1 MTQVKPKSAV
11 IPQPSTPS
19 GQSTST
25 MTSSPPLSP
34 SSSHPHASDD
44 ELTSDL
50 SESWMEVDER
60 SSVGLSVLGD
70 VVFSDT
76 SSDSHGLEHETR
88 SQWSASSDGG
98 RDGDVEDGGA
108 VILEPT
114 HDDEIGSPSLTGY
127 TDAEASTC
135 KLDSSRET
143 LHTSSDQIRLIYPDG
158 ASFTTSSSGTLSGGF
173 TPSASISAL
182 TPMAQ
187 PDQGRRPRA
196 GTSIVQPTI
205 SPIVALGSM
214 SPRRSS
220 SPVRRGVEDSWLK
233 SSKLWTPPTDSPNI
247 SLEDRSK
254 YQLLQSNDD
263 IKETDEDDKASQAV
277 EDLEMPKLTIGNEEV
292 GDETLTGTRIQSFL
306 KDLDENISEKS
317 FPSEAAEAAES
328 VRDDIV
334 DDMET
339 QQVLA
344 ADNIEAIKTIAKKW
358 STRVSYFALA
368 SILSVALIRTFGS
381 NMFVPFVPDYKDSA
395 TDIGTTSMPL
405 ETPKSSSFWGHL
417 SFASHAS
424 TSSASS
430 ASTPTTAAQPDP
442 RLIEQALSTLSSI
455 HVRLSSAAIIKPTAD
470 TGYQKTDKDDKARR
484 NNARSSTSCCSLSVR
499 DNNVAL
505 TVPPAAHPPDSRVS
519 LARKFTQKL
528 LRVNKTDGPDMNTT
542 STSSA
547 PVVDCS
553 CSLSTIV
560 QSQILERIIRPAKAY
575 ALTTSRYIDA
585 VLGPILHSTGRLLG
599 SGLYATNQALHQASR
614 GANALKNRIKHF
626 FTSHSPS
633 SKEESLARA
642 SAMFDS
648 LSEYVE
654 TRLDALSDS
663 LDEQADI
670 MHEKS
675 MDCIIKAKK
684 GLDRFISDYK
694 AYRGAEGDGQPKI
707 KSTDVEKDGPLP
719 FTHMDSSCQLAK
731 GGEGCKKTRRGQA
744 RHEKRMLKQEWRLR
758 GKKVNMNIP
767 PMEKLSRGKKFM
779 DMLHHGAMAL
789 VL

>member
-1 MTQVKPKSAV
+1 MTQVKPKSAAT
-11 IPQPSTPS
+11 PRPSTPS
-19 GQSTST
+19 EQSTST

-60 SSVGLSVLGD
+60 SSVGPSVLGD

-98 RDGDVEDGGA
+98 RDGDIEDGGA

-114 HDDEIGSPSLTGY
+114 QDDEMDSPSLTGY

-158 ASFTTSSSGTLSGGF
+158 ACFTTSSSGTLSGGF
-173 TPSASISAL
+173 T
-182 TPMAQ
+182 Q
-187 PDQGRRPRA
+187 PDQGPRPRA

-205 SPIVALGSM
+205 SPIVALGRM

-254 YQLLQSNDD
+254 YQLLQSNDH
-263 IKETDEDDKASQAV
+263 IKETDEEDQAFQVV
-277 EDLEMPKLTIGNEEV
+277 EDLEMPKLTIGDEEV
-292 GDETLTGTRIQSFL
+292 GDETLTGKRIQSFL
-306 KDLDENISEKS
+306 KNLDENISEKS

-339 QQVLA
+339 QQMLA

-381 NMFVPFVPDYKDSA
+381 NMFVPFVPDYKDPA

-405 ETPKSSSFWGHL
+405 ETPISSSFWDHL
-417 SFASHAS
+417 SFSSPAA

-430 ASTPTTAAQPDP
+430 ASTPITAVQPDP

-455 HVRLSSAAIIKPTAD
+455 HDRLSSAASIKPTAD
-470 TGYQKTDKDDKARR
+470 TAYQKPDKDDKARST
-484 NNARSSTSCCSLSVR
+484 NARSSTSCCSLSVR

-505 TVPPAAHPPDSRVS
+505 TVPPAAQPPDSRVS

-528 LRVNKTDGPDMNTT
+528 LRVNKTDGPDTNTT
-542 STSSA
+542 TTSSA

-560 QSQILERIIRPAKAY
+560 QSQILERVVRPAKAY

-585 VLGPILHSTGRLLG
+585 VLGPMLHSTVRLLG
-599 SGLYATNQALHQASR
+599 SGLHGTNQALHQASR
-614 GANALKNRIKHF
+614 GANAVKNRIRDF
-626 FTSHSPS
+626 FTSHSPA
-633 SKEESLARA
+633 SKQESLARA

-684 GLDRFISDYK
+684 GLDRLISDYK
-694 AYRGAEGDGQPKI
+694 AYRGIEDDSQLKL

-719 FTHMDSSCQLAK
+719 FTHMDSSCKSTK
-731 GGEGCKKTRRGQA
+731 GGCKKTERGQA
-744 RHEKRMLKQEWRLR
+744 RHDKRMLRKGLRLR

-767 PMEKLSRGKKFM
+767 PMEKSSRGKRFM